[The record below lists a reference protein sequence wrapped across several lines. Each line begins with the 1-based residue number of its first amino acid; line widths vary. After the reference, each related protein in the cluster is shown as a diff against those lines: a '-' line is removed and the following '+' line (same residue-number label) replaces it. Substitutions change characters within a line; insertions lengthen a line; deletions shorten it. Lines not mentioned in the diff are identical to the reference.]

1 MRHIR
6 QLLGDD
12 DTSASG
18 EFEELVSN
26 SILTECLLFCCR
38 AFSDQGLSSES
49 EKTLRLLEGCDNA
62 LPTRIRVW
70 NEVGVE
76 SACETANPSAAA
88 AGEGRR
94 GGESAPALSPVSP
107 AGRGNEDAG
116 GGDVADAGES
126 DGRRGDWGGA

>member
-12 DTSASG
+12 DTSVSG

-38 AFSDQGLSSES
+38 AFSEQGLSSES

-76 SACETANPSAAA
+76 RGCDTANTSVAA
-88 AGEGRR
+88 AGKGGR
-94 GGESAPALSPVSP
+94 GGESAPALQTVSP
-107 AGRGNEDAG
+107 AGRGDEDAG

-126 DGRRGDWGGA
+126 DSRCVEWGIA

>member
-18 EFEELVSN
+18 EFEELASN

-38 AFSDQGLSSES
+38 AFSEQGLSSES

-88 AGEGRR
+88 
-94 GGESAPALSPVSP
+94 LSPVSP
-107 AGRGNEDAG
+107 AGRGDEDAG

>member
-18 EFEELVSN
+18 EFEELASN

-38 AFSDQGLSSES
+38 AFSEQGLSSES

-76 SACETANPSAAA
+76 RECETANPSVA
-88 AGEGRR
+88 AGGEGGR
-94 GGESAPALSPVSP
+94 GGESAPALSTVPP
-107 AGRGNEDAG
+107 AGRGDEDAG
-116 GGDVADAGES
+116 GGDAADAGES
-126 DGRRGDWGGA
+126 DGRRGERRGA